1 MMPFMPIVRVPDTT
15 TGIDMAI
22 KAEHGYRHTFVIHS
36 RNVETMT
43 VLGRL
48 CNASIYVKNGPSY
61 AGLGVGGE
69 GFTSF
74 SIAGLTGEGCT
85 SARTFTRSRR
95 CAMVDYLR
103 IV

>member
-1 MMPFMPIVRVPDTT
+1 MPFMPIVRVPDV
-15 TGIDMAI
+15 GAAI
-22 KAEHGYRHTFVIHS
+22 ERAIEAEHGYRHTFIIHS

-43 VLGRL
+43 VLGQR

-74 SIAGLTGEGCT
+74 SIAGPTGEGCT

>member
-1 MMPFMPIVRVPDTT
+1 MPFMPIVRVPDAGTA
-15 TGIDMAI
+15 IDCAI
-22 KAEHGYRHTFVIHS
+22 RAEHGYRHTFVIHS

-43 VLGRL
+43 ILGKR
-48 CNASIYVKNGPSY
+48 CNASLYVKNGPSY

-74 SIAGLTGEGCT
+74 SIAGITGEGCT

-95 CAMVDYLR
+95 CTMVDYLR